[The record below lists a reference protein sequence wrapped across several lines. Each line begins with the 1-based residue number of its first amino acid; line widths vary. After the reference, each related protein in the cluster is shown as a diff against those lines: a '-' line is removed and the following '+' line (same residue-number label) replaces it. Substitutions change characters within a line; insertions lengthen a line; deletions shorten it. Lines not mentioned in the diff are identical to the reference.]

1 MTDQAFFLM
10 FGSLHAGL
18 GRLALLPLVVLASR
32 ICPKVSTLGC
42 SDLCGQYARI
52 CHVGE
57 LMTGACYRPSEMLCK
72 CCHACLSQQ
81 FCGRPASSAVL
92 WLGPALRLCVK
103 FTDPQKMRR
112 EWRPQCLACS

>member
-32 ICPKVSTLGC
+32 ICPKVSSLGC
-42 SDLCGQYARI
+42 SDLCGRYGKACR
-52 CHVGE
+52 VGVVK
-57 LMTGACYRPSEMLCK
+57 TGACYRLSGVLYI
-72 CCHACLSQQ
+72 CCHGRLPQQ

-92 WLGPALRLCVK
+92 WLGLASELCH
-103 FTDPQKMRR
+103 R
-112 EWRPQCLACS
+112 SN